1 MAKQDKDGGTKRPKT
16 RAGVAGAI
24 KSAVAAMGSAVEG
37 AASQVAHRRDEH
49 SSGHAPAKAHG
60 QATTVDESLPASRS
74 ELLDLHTEARRKRAA
89 APLGSDAYRDAA
101 DEVGRI
107 EVEIARQERAMD
119 PPKV

>member
-1 MAKQDKDGGTKRPKT
+1 MAKHDKEGGAKRPEK

-24 KSAVAAMGSAVEG
+24 KSAVAAVGSAVEG

-101 DEVGRI
+101 DEIARI
-107 EVEIARQERAMD
+107 EVRIAAVERAMT
-119 PPKV
+119 PPKG